1 MSNTDPHEAELDRSY
16 RASLILHVVFLAAP
30 LAYAGVIY
38 ALASSEMVPRY
49 REGETLRWLI
59 PTLLGV
65 LSVALIVTRGFWAR
79 RGAQASLKRGQS
91 VAEALA
97 AAHVIRS
104 SINET
109 MAVFGLLVYMLNA
122 DAWQS
127 VPFIAVG
134 FLALVRERPNKT
146 EWRRAV
152 TKGRL

>member
-1 MSNTDPHEAELDRSY
+1 MSNTDPHEAELERSY

-30 LAYAGVIY
+30 LAYVAVIY
-38 ALASSEMVPRY
+38 ALASNDMLPRY
-49 REGETLRWLI
+49 RAGETMRWLI

-65 LSVALIVTRGFWAR
+65 LSVALIVT

-97 AAHVIRS
+97 AAHVMRS

-109 MAVFGLLVYMLNA
+109 IAVFGLLVYMLNA

-127 VPFIAVG
+127 VPFIAIG